1 LRSISRGTA
10 AACQNLAGKT
20 SALRRG
26 NKPNQ
31 SLRTGAALTHFHFHS
46 PMFRKRYS
54 KPGSAPATLNPL
66 PGPVVKPEWR
76 LMEYNGTELVER
88 RCLTVEDLPEPLED
102 GKVRWIEMNG
112 LGDVEA
118 LRALGKKYGLH
129 PLSLEDVM
137 NVGQRPKGEIF
148 GEQAFLIAQMFYT
161 SADRED
167 LLGEQVSIFIL
178 GNLLISIQE
187 DDERDV
193 FEPVRQRIRAGG
205 GFIRTMRADY
215 LGYALLDSIVD
226 HYFPVLERLG
236 ESLEELEEEIL
247 TDPARLAVGNIHN
260 LRRTLLQVRRFVWPM
275 RDLVSSMLHSE
286 CPTIRPETKVF
297 LRDLY
302 DHAVQIMD
310 LVESYRD
317 LSTSLFEMYLSSVGL
332 RTNEIMRV
340 LTVIS
345 SIFIPLTFIAGVY
358 GMNFQPA
365 TAAGESAPTNMPEL
379 HWKYGYVAIWVVM
392 ILIAGVQLYLFRR
405 KKWL

>member
-1 LRSISRGTA
+1 
-10 AACQNLAGKT
+10 
-20 SALRRG
+20 
-26 NKPNQ
+26 
-31 SLRTGAALTHFHFHS
+31 
-46 PMFRKRYS
+46 MFRKRYS

-66 PGPVVKPEWR
+66 PGPVVTPEFR
-76 LMEYNGTELVER
+76 VIEYNGTELVER
-88 RCLTVEDLPEPLED
+88 KCASVDELPDAVED

-112 LGDVEA
+112 LGDVDA
-118 LRALGKKYGLH
+118 LRALGRKYGLH
-129 PLSLEDVM
+129 PLSLEDVL
-137 NVGQRPKGEIF
+137 NIGQRPKGEIY
-148 GEQAFLIAQMFYT
+148 GEQAFLIAQMLYT
-161 SADRED
+161 SSDRED
-167 LLGEQVSIFIL
+167 LMGEQVSIFIH

-205 GFIRTMRADY
+205 GFIRNMRADY

-236 ESLEELEEEIL
+236 ESLEELESDIL
-247 TDPARLAVGNIHN
+247 EDPGRLAVGHIHN
-260 LRRTLLQVRRFVWPM
+260 LRRTLLQVRRLVWPM

-286 CPTIRPETKVF
+286 CPTIRTETKVF

-302 DHAVQIMD
+302 DHSVQIMD

-317 LSTSLFEMYLSSVGL
+317 LTTSLFEMYLSSVSL

-358 GMNFQPA
+358 GMNFQPT
-365 TAAGESAPTNMPEL
+365 TASGDVAPANMPEL
-379 HWKYGYVAIWVVM
+379 HWKYGYVGVWTVM
-392 ILIAGVQLYLFRR
+392 IAIAALQLILFRR
-405 KKWL
+405 KKWI